1 MSSIG
6 NDKFKTRF
14 EFVLKLNKDIIVQ
27 RFFNVR
33 KFNEKAAKSLS
44 MKDTTDQVV
53 SIIKKGIMKKS
64 IDHLWN
70 NYDPYGFYYDDDG
83 DIVIK
88 DIPKYN
94 LNDIKDNFT
103 FTVKVDGKPISETMF
118 SGYGLCIPVFFEN
131 GQKIRYIV
139 DIKDSISTII
149 SKLQIV
155 LQNTEETE

>member
-1 MSSIG
+1 MSIG

-33 KFNEKAAKSLS
+33 KFNEKSTRSLYMKST
-44 MKDTTDQVV
+44 MDEVIGV
-53 SIIKKGIMKKS
+53 IKKGIMKKG
-64 IDHLWN
+64 IDHMWN
-70 NYDPYGFYYDDDG
+70 NYDPYGFYYNDDG
-83 DIVIK
+83 EVVIK
-88 DIPKYN
+88 DIPKHN

-103 FTVKVDGKPISETMF
+103 LTIKVDGNPVNESIF

-139 DIKDSISTII
+139 DIKENISTII
-149 SKLQIV
+149 SLIQDALQYS
-155 LQNTEETE
+155 EENV

>member
-1 MSSIG
+1 MSIG

-33 KFNEKAAKSLS
+33 NFNDKSTKSLF
-44 MKDTTDQVV
+44 MKSTTDSVV
-53 SIIKKGIMKKS
+53 DIIKRDIRKKS
-64 IDHLWN
+64 VDHLWN

-83 DIVIK
+83 EIVIK

-94 LNDIKDNFT
+94 LNDIKDNFSLT
-103 FTVKVDGKPISETMF
+103 IKVDGRPVSETMF
-118 SGYGLCIPVFFEN
+118 SGYGLCIPVFFES

-139 DIKDSISTII
+139 DIKDSIPTII
-149 SKLQIV
+149 SKIQTALQH
-155 LQNTEETE
+155 TEDTE

>member
-1 MSSIG
+1 MSVG

-27 RFFNVR
+27 RFFNVKR
-33 KFNEKAAKSLS
+33 FNDKSTRSLF
-44 MKDTTDQVV
+44 MKSTTDEVV
-53 SIIKKGIMKKS
+53 GIIRRDILKKS
-64 IDHLWN
+64 VDHLWL
-70 NYDPYGFYYDDDG
+70 NYDPYGFYYDEEG
-83 DIVIK
+83 EIVIK

-103 FTVKVDGKPISETMF
+103 LTVKVDGRPVSETVF
-118 SGYGLCIPVFFEN
+118 SGYGLCIPVFFET

-149 SKLQIV
+149 SKLQNA
-155 LQNTEETE
+155 LQYTEESN

>member
-1 MSSIG
+1 MSIG

-27 RFFNVR
+27 RFFNV
-33 KFNEKAAKSLS
+33 KKYNEKSTKDLYMKS
-44 MKDTTDQVV
+44 TTDEVV
-53 SIIKKGIMKKS
+53 GIIRKGILKKN
-64 IDHLWN
+64 IEHIWN
-70 NYDPYGFYYDDDG
+70 NYDPYGFYYDDEG
-83 DIVIK
+83 EIVIK

-94 LNDIKDNFT
+94 LNDIKDNFSLAI
-103 FTVKVDGKPISETMF
+103 KVDGRIVSETMF

-149 SKLQIV
+149 SKLQYA
-155 LQNTEETE
+155 LQYTEGTD

>member
-1 MSSIG
+1 MSIG
-6 NDKFKTRF
+6 NEKFKTRF

-33 KFNEKAAKSLS
+33 KFNDKAARSLS
-44 MKDTTDQVV
+44 MKDTTDEVV

-64 IDHLWN
+64 VDHLWN

-83 DIVIK
+83 ELVIK

-103 FTVKVDGKPISETMF
+103 FTVKVDGRPVSETMF
-118 SGYGLCIPVFFEN
+118 SGYGLCIPVFFES
-131 GQKIRYIV
+131 GQRIRYIV

-149 SKLQIV
+149 SR
-155 LQNTEETE
+155 LQNALQYTEEAE